1 MIPQAVQDISYF
13 IGRKQQR
20 VAALQS
26 QGKDTSALQAEI
38 VTLENIAAVTEDCF
52 AELYQLQRQ
61 VAELQSQLKKKA
73 KYNLIAAAVR
83 AARQEALHFNQ
94 WDYAA
99 ALWEIEEHPKVILT
113 SWKETAESILA
124 ALPVAEELE
133 QKLDYYNIE
142 ARCKYEAFCKS
153 NGLNPTKRLTIWKSK
168 TDNKNKNKN

>member
-20 VAALQS
+20 VATLQS

-38 VTLENIAAVTEDCF
+38 AALENIAAVTEDCF
-52 AELYQLQRQ
+52 SDLYQLQRQ
-61 VAELQSQLKKKA
+61 VAELQSQLRKKE

-94 WDYAA
+94 WDFAA
-99 ALWEIEEHPKVILT
+99 ALWRIEEQPKVILS

-124 ALPVAEELE
+124 ALPVAEDLE
-133 QKLDYYNIE
+133 AKLDYYNIE
-142 ARCKYEAFCKS
+142 ARCRYEAFCKS
-153 NGLNPTKRLTIWKSK
+153 NGLNPTKRLAIWKNKTNNRNKSK
-168 TDNKNKNKN
+168 N